1 MPVVIKKSTRKHK
14 KYMVLPPKSMTWIH
28 FGDTRYQQF
37 KDTTPLKLYK
47 HLDHNDTV
55 RRDAYKARHKKIT
68 NMKGEAVYKDIQSP
82 AYWSYNYLW

>member
-14 KYMVLPPKSMTWIH
+14 KYMVLAPKSMTWIH

-37 KDTTPLKLYK
+37 KDT
-47 HLDHNDTV
+47 
-55 RRDAYKARHKKIT
+55 KARHKKIT